1 MDSCYLM
8 EAGSQPV
15 LFKECESIFSAFE
28 SGNRFTFGQVKL
40 GLKIYIS
47 IEKEKKEKGIVN
59 FNE

>member
-1 MDSCYLM
+1 M